1 MPKLYCPNIFDVE
14 FGEGPLGIHLGMT
27 ENRDVI
33 VAGFTENPY
42 IDCYPIEVLNKFLPF
57 TVVGFWAGEDWLYYP
72 PN

>member
-27 ENRDVI
+27 EKRDVI

-42 IDCYPIEVLNKFLPF
+42 IDCYPIEVLSKFLHC
-57 TVVGFWAGEDWLYYP
+57 TVVGFRVGEDWLYYP